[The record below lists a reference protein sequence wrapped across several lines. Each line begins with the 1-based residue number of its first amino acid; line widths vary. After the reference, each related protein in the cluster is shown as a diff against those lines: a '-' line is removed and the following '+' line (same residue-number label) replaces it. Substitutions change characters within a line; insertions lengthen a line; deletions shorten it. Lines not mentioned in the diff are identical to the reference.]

1 MLDIGAY
8 TGMIQ
13 VRSYLVT
20 RQNRTERFPSTD
32 RRRIA
37 ILTNGRF
44 RERRLANRT
53 TAMGALCCLRRTQSD
68 RWQLPIRLRTFCS
81 L

>member
-13 VRSYLVT
+13 VRSYLVK
-20 RQNRTERFPSTD
+20 RQNRTERSPSTD

-37 ILTNGRF
+37 LLTNGRF

-53 TAMGALCCLRRTQSD
+53 TAIRARSCRR
-68 RWQLPIRLRTFCS
+68 RELKIERQLAPR
-81 L
+81 